1 MFSRQR
7 YQYGSLRKVSRK
19 RGPAVWEFRYR
30 ANGEQDHSQRQM
42 TLSTVDFSTEAEARR
57 HLESFLS
64 KLNADAPQSITK
76 QVTFG
81 ALCDLFVESEH
92 LEEIAKLKPGEGN
105 PFGNLRVSTAR
116 SYFQIINNHIRPK
129 WGRAVLS
136 SVKAAQVFDWLKDK
150 EADPLTKSHIKALM
164 YRLFKKAMLWELI
177 DVQVNPMSLVEI
189 KGASK
194 RRRKPVIMTLDQCE
208 RLRGTLPEPYRT
220 MVLIALCTG
229 LRVSEILALKWSDI
243 DFEHLSMR
251 VSRAVVRGIVD
262 YVKTEYSEDDL
273 PLDPDFATEL
283 LNWRRQCPPSD
294 DGWVFPS
301 PVTRRPY
308 APGTIQQKYIREA
321 GEKLGLRNVG
331 WHTFRHSYRSFL
343 DSTGAPVGVQQKLMR
358 HAQVST
364 TMDVYGGAL
373 MEAKRSANSKVVK
386 MVLKHG

>member
-7 YQYGSLRKVSRK
+7 YQYGSLRKVRRK

-30 ANGEQDHSQRQM
+30 ANGEQGHPQRQM
-42 TLSTVDFSTEAEARR
+42 TLSTVEFPTEAEVRR
-57 HLESFLS
+57 HLEAFLS
-64 KLNADAPQSITK
+64 KLNIDTPQSVTTQI
-76 QVTFG
+76 TFG
-81 ALCDLFVESEH
+81 ALCDLFVECEH
-92 LEEIAKLKPGEGN
+92 LEEIATLRPGESN
-105 PFGNLRVSTAR
+105 PFSNLRVSTAR
-116 SYFQIINNHIRPK
+116 SYIQIINNHIRPR

-136 SVKAAQVFDWLKDK
+136 SVKAAQVLDWLKEK
-150 EADPLTKSHIKALM
+150 EADSLTKSHIKALM

-194 RRRKPVIMTLDQCE
+194 RRKKPVILTLDQCE
-208 RLRGTLPEPYRT
+208 RLQGALPEPYRT

-262 YVKTEYSEDDL
+262 SVKTEYSEDDL

-283 LNWRRQCPPSD
+283 LNWKRQCPPSP

-308 APGTIQQKYIREA
+308 SPGIIQQKYIRVA
-321 GEKLGLRNVG
+321 GEELGLRNVG

-364 TMDVYGGAL
+364 TMNVYGGAL
-373 MEAKRSANSKVVK
+373 MEAKRTANSKVVK